1 MELSYF
7 TYITGIAS
15 LFGFIAQILGWF
27 PKYENTRRNI
37 LLVLIGIFA
46 GSLFGAF
53 NASQITFE
61 FSVTGFTLLISAI
74 GVVILVVLLVAIFS
88 RDSSKRSEMY
98 GVSGIATV
106 VFMVVLMFGNFP
118 NIENESV
125 KIKNEK
131 SRLTISELV
140 LLSDTAVEQR
150 SYDRALMHLY
160 TIRSRLSGAIDSR
173 SEKINKK
180 IEGVKNMQL

>member
-118 NIENESV
+118 NIENAFCHSYLRHIHHQGRAYENGYLNSALSQIVGSV
-125 KIKNEK
+125 LPHPFVP
-131 SRLTISELV
+131 SVCYS
-140 LLSDTAVEQR
+140 LLF
-150 SYDRALMHLY
+150 
-160 TIRSRLSGAIDSR
+160 
-173 SEKINKK
+173 
-180 IEGVKNMQL
+180 